1 MESRGF
7 YDCFVPRRFL
17 TLPLRRLRFNN
28 LHPRFF
34 LSFLFI
40 TVTFWELCKPGLAYV
55 GSVLAASVVS

>member
-17 TLPLRRLRFNN
+17 TPPLRRLRFNN
-28 LHPRFF
+28 FHPRFF
-34 LSFLFI
+34 SFLPFHH
-40 TVTFWELCKPGLAYV
+40 VTFWELCKPGLAYV